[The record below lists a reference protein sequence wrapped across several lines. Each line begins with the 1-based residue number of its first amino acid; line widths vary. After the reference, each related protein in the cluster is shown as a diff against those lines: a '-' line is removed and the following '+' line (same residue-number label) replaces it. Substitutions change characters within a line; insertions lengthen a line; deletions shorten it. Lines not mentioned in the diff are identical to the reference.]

1 MLGKRWLKSV
11 MRGEQM
17 LRGRRVGEEM
27 VKERH
32 AGGIDVERTSFGEKL
47 GEGKDGGGKCGLYI
61 WGFGSKIS

>member
-1 MLGKRWLKSV
+1 
-11 MRGEQM
+11 M

-32 AGGIDVERTSFGEKL
+32 AGGRDVERTSFGEKL